1 MAQDNI
7 SILSIAPYKFLP
19 ATSGGKLA
27 ITKLHHYLGKIC
39 RDNVV
44 STLDNESNSN
54 AFRLY
59 KLFTESPLRYF
70 PGYGLNRMFQ
80 IAEKADVTHVICEH
94 PYMSIT
100 AMTLAQKL
108 SVPWF
113 LRSHNIESERFRELK
128 KSWWPALRKYER
140 YAMQRADGIFF
151 ITPED
156 ANWAE
161 QNFKIKRDKCHV
173 IPFGTDIQ
181 TPPPINENRKQH
193 LAKEYNINPSAT
205 WLYFLG
211 ALDYIPNEDAVR
223 TIIDNILPQL
233 KKQSIDFEIIIA
245 GKGLNE
251 QLKAIINDTD
261 NIHYTGFVDDLDEF
275 LNACDIMLNPMN
287 KGGGIKTKAV
297 EAIAYNNTVISTE
310 NGSAGLEKS
319 SCGEK
324 LLISSDND
332 YVSFVNNI
340 EKAIQINAQTPAAFY
355 DNYYHG
361 NIAEKALSILQS
373 VI

>member
-7 SILSIAPYKFLP
+7 SILSIAPYKILP

-54 AFRLY
+54 SFRLY

-80 IAEKADVTHVICEH
+80 IAEKADVTHIICEH

-100 AMTLAQKL
+100 AMTLAHKL
-108 SVPWF
+108 DVPWF
-113 LRSHNIESERFRELK
+113 LRSHNIESQRFRELK
-128 KSWWPALRKYER
+128 KPWWPALRKYER
-140 YAMQRADGIFF
+140 YTMQQADGTFF

-161 QNFKIKRDKCHV
+161 QNFKIKKNKCHV

-181 TPPPINENRKQH
+181 APPPINKNRKQH
-193 LAKEYNINPSAT
+193 LAKEYNLNPNAT

-211 ALDYIPNEDAVR
+211 ALDYIPNEDAVKA
-223 TIIDNILPQL
+223 ILKNILPLL
-233 KKQSIDFEIIIA
+233 KKSNLDFEVIIA
-245 GKGLNE
+245 GKSLNK
-251 QLKAIINDTD
+251 QLVSEINTT
-261 NIHYTGFVDDLDEF
+261 NHIHYTGFIENLNEF
-275 LNACDIMLNPMN
+275 LNACDIMLNPMT

-297 EAIAYNNTVISTE
+297 EAIAYNNSVISTE
-310 NGSAGLEKS
+310 NGAAGLDREA
-319 SCGEK
+319 CGEK
-324 LLISSDND
+324 LLISHNND
-332 YVSFVNNI
+332 FSSFVNNI
-340 EKAIQINAQTPAAFY
+340 ESATKKVINTPASFY
-355 DNYYHG
+355 EKYYHG
-361 NIAEKALSILQS
+361 NIAHKALSILKS
-373 VI
+373 VR